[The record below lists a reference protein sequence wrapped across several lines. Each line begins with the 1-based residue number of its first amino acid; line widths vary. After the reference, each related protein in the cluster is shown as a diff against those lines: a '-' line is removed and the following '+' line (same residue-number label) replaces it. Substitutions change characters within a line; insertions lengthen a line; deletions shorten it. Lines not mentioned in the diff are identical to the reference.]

1 MEEELAAGE
10 KMLFTLSKTRKGYVI
25 EYFCAVFLLS
35 LPFFATMWNFLLT
48 LRAQRVLFLLG
59 VVVVLYAEISRI
71 YVRYKITT
79 KKIIII
85 SGLLRQNKKN
95 VYFHPLAFIP
105 DINVEQNIV
114 QRVFNFGTISVR
126 GSEDN
131 AFEIKDIDD
140 PHAVMKEV
148 ERLIDETRVD
158 GGAVKR

>member
-1 MEEELAAGE
+1 MGEELAAGE

-35 LPFFATMWNFLLT
+35 LPFLATMWNFLLT
-48 LRAQRVLFLLG
+48 LRAQRVLLLLG
-59 VVVVLYAEISRI
+59 VVVALYAEISRI

-148 ERLIDETRVD
+148 ERLIDETRVE